1 MRRTIIHLIL
11 FAALFVVDQGRG
23 LIRVSGALFGV
34 KSVMLVLLV
43 KVYGLS
49 TFGGIIIQILH
60 SNISEG

>member
-1 MRRTIIHLIL
+1 M

-23 LIRVSGALFGV
+23 LVRVSGALFGV

-43 KVYGLS
+43 EVDGLS

-60 SNISEG
+60 SDISESRLRK